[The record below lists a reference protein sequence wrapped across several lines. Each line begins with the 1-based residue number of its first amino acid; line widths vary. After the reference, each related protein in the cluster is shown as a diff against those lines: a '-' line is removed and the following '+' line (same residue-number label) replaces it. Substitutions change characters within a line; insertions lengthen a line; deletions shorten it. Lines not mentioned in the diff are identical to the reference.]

1 MVHTLISGILLL
13 PDSKSAHY
21 ISNVIYP
28 SCYFCLFFSLEISI
42 WQQSQSH
49 QLMSLSS
56 CLGIWKRGISYRVG
70 LVIYHILRSIQSLI
84 LRSVCKF
91 LRVWID
97 QSLQVLSQVLNWV
110 SMIEVRVHIKFEWG
124 WDFQLIDC
132 LKIWFNDSE
141 LLLVQGLSTNPEV
154 KGLLSLFLMFD
165 FNLFWKYFRNFPDNF
180 IETCSI
186 CSDFASKQMLS
197 SAVISPLFP

>member
-21 ISNVIYP
+21 ISNVINP
-28 SCYFCLFFSLEISI
+28 SCYFCLIFPLEISV

-56 CLGIWKRGISYRVG
+56 CLGISEFPIESVSF
-70 LVIYHILRSIQSLI
+70 VYHILRSIQSLI

-110 SMIEVRVHIKFEWG
+110 SMIEVRVHIEFEWG

-141 LLLVQGLSTNPEV
+141 LLLVQGFLTNPEV
-154 KGLLSLFLMFD
+154 KGLFSLFLMFD

-186 CSDFASKQMLS
+186 CSDFASKQILS

>member
-1 MVHTLISGILLL
+1 MLLL
-13 PDSKSAHY
+13 PNFFPRDFGLTSHSP
-21 ISNVIYP
+21 ISW
-28 SCYFCLFFSLEISI
+28 CHC
-42 WQQSQSH
+42 
-49 QLMSLSS
+49 
-56 CLGIWKRGISYRVG
+56 R
-70 LVIYHILRSIQSLI
+70 LVWAFENAEFPIESVSFVYHILRSIQSLI

-141 LLLVQGLSTNPEV
+141 LVQGLLTNPEV
-154 KGLLSLFLMFD
+154 KGLFSLFLMFD
-165 FNLFWKYFRNFPDNF
+165 FNLFWKYFRNFPANF

-186 CSDFASKQMLS
+186 CSDFASKQILS